1 MRFAAVWSK
10 GNERRETSR
19 PANIQTTPLIHTILP
34 NGRMLRCA
42 KWALPILTVALVV
55 GQFRGQLR
63 RFIGRKDSPGGCH
76 W

>member
-10 GNERRETSR
+10 RNERRETFGSS
-19 PANIQTTPLIHTILP
+19 NIQTTPLIHTILQG
-34 NGRMLRCA
+34 GRVLCRA

-55 GQFRGQLR
+55 GQLRGQLR
-63 RFIGRKDSPGGCH
+63 RFIGRKDSPCGCR